1 MLFPAIPLAV
11 PECPSHKNNR
21 QALIDAIRDFRSV
34 AVDAISAEFRLVGE
48 MRLVRCG
55 CFLLKNYFPLHD
67 EACAEEGRL
76 MKQVVTGAPE
86 EQAEARR
93 TLSVLHGRV
102 VRMRQKYFAF

>member
-11 PECPSHKNNR
+11 PECPSYKNNR

-76 MKQVVTGAPE
+76 MKQAVTGAPE

-102 VRMRQKYFAF
+102 ARMRQKYFAF

>member
-11 PECPSHKNNR
+11 PECPSYKNNR

-76 MKQVVTGAPE
+76 MKQ
-86 EQAEARR
+86 AEARR

-102 VRMRQKYFAF
+102 ARMRQKYFAF